1 MDVLTASGETNK
13 MSWYRNLDGMGNFGP
28 EIIINQ
34 TPVYYISVD
43 FVDIDTDGDMDILEN
58 FR

>member
-1 MDVLTASGETNK
+1 